1 MASHEEDE
9 DTHSDIYSTV
19 VIHRTREDD
28 DDDGVDGDGDAY
40 GDADDGFTSDWDEIE
55 DFSPEWWNLVH
66 ISPYFCEY
74 WLQNYEASGAEEDL
88 VILSLQDE
96 ESSIDAVDV
105 YVDDDVDDIVVKS

>member
-1 MASHEEDE
+1 MPSSLASSLNPNAPLYIPSSHYKHVD
-9 DTHSDIYSTV
+9 
-19 VIHRTREDD
+19 
-28 DDDGVDGDGDAY
+28 VDGDGDAY